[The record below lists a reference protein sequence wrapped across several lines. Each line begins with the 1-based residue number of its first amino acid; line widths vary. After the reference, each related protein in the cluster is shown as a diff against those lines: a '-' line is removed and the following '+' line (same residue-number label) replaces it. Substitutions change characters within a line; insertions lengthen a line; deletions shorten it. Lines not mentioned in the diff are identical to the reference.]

1 MKSQV
6 HENSIGTY
14 VGLLGAAPY
23 AGASFSSAFI
33 TYISDRY
40 GWRHSMTPIF
50 VLCSVVSIF
59 VIFIVPP
66 ETQQAKKHITASS
79 TDPEKKNPSSICELF
94 KINGVSAIASAV
106 FFLKFARYTELY
118 TERKIRL

>member
-1 MKSQV
+1 MSWIDLETNIIESQI
-6 HENSIGTY
+6 HQKSIGTY

-33 TYISDRY
+33 TYVSDRL

-50 VLCSVVSIF
+50 VICSVVSLF
-59 VIFIVPP
+59 VVFIVPS
-66 ETQQAKKHITASS
+66 ETEQTKKHINASS
-79 TDPEKKNPSSICELF
+79 VDSEKKNTSSIIGLF

-106 FFLKFARYTELY
+106 FFLKFVR
-118 TERKIRL
+118 